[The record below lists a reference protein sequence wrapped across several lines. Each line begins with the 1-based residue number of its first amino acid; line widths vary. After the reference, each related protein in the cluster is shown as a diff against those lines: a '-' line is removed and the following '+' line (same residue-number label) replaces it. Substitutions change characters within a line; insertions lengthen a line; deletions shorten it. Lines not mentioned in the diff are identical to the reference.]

1 MAVVT
6 VQAKLSKLWIS
17 ARTGIIRKFQTR
29 AQTPEHLLTFDGL
42 ERIKIFPN

>member
-17 ARTGIIRKFQTR
+17 ARTGIISQIPD
-29 AQTPEHLLTFDGL
+29 QSPDEHLPTFDGL
-42 ERIKIFPN
+42 ETN